1 MAGSLDSRTAGEI
14 RKRSQAFFEA
24 ELDRYKD
31 VSPPSIQDDDRTRRL
46 LESLPVSPESKLI
59 DIGCGTGNV
68 ASLLKQLYPQV
79 TVCGLDISPKVIARA
94 KELDRT
100 GDIEFIVATESEIP
114 FADSVFDSA
123 VCRFSLHHYPDLA
136 AHLREVR
143 RILESGGTYL
153 IVEVLPE
160 TGRFHTMLNGV
171 FAAAERESAGHVAY
185 YSLDDYKE
193 MLAQASFKLRSVR
206 PIPLQLKLGKYLNHC
221 REIRKTPASF
231 QERISFEEGEDW
243 FSVRLPAAGLF
254 TEAE

>member
-68 ASLLKQLYPQV
+68 ASLLRQLYPQV

-94 KELDRT
+94 KELDQT

-114 FADSVFDSA
+114 FRRL
-123 VCRFSLHHYPDLA
+123 RF
-136 AHLREVR
+136 R
-143 RILESGGTYL
+143 
-153 IVEVLPE
+153 
-160 TGRFHTMLNGV
+160 
-171 FAAAERESAGHVAY
+171 
-185 YSLDDYKE
+185 
-193 MLAQASFKLRSVR
+193 
-206 PIPLQLKLGKYLNHC
+206 LG
-221 REIRKTPASF
+221 
-231 QERISFEEGEDW
+231 
-243 FSVRLPAAGLF
+243 RLPILAPPLSRPGSPF
-254 TEAE
+254 S

>member
-68 ASLLKQLYPQV
+68 AALLRQLYPQV

-94 KELDRT
+94 KELDQT

-114 FADSVFDSA
+114 FADSVFDTA

-136 AHLREVR
+136 AHFREVR

-160 TGRFHTMLNGV
+160 SGRFHTMLNDV
-171 FAAAERESAGHVAY
+171 FAAAERESTGHVAY

-206 PIPLQLKLGKYLNHC
+206 PIPLQLKLGEVPEPL
-221 REIRKTPASF
+221 P
-231 QERISFEEGEDW
+231 GDPED
-243 FSVRLPAAGLF
+243 AGVLSGMDLV
-254 TEAE
+254 